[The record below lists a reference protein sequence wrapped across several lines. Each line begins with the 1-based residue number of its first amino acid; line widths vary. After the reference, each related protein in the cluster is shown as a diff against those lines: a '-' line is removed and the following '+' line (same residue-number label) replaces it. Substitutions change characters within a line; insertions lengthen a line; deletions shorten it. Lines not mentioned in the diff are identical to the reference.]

1 MRSRCGGPRL
11 RRVLEAG
18 DPAPGRPAPGCSPW
32 PDSAAE
38 RRMSCSGASKRN
50 GSPGR
55 SRGSRTTRVPSPT
68 TWRPARFH
76 RRLRASPDPAAP
88 ARRYRA
94 VTLDQLLRDV
104 VVFVSASLHRDHRV
118 ASNSTLEEGTQPMPF
133 SYRRA
138 LGITVAA
145 VATSTA
151 PLAAQAPQAPPGPQV
166 TVGGVVYGQFL
177 YQLKDSLG
185 AGHQNQFSIQR
196 AYVNVIGRFAGGVLT
211 RVTADILPAPSAV
224 SATQTVVRLKYAYAA
239 WTPTGSALTY
249 KLGLLHTP
257 WLDWEEALWDYRM
270 QGTMA
275 LDRNGDATAADFGAG
290 IDGKWKD
297 GLVNGQV
304 TVVNGEGYSGS
315 GPAGDKR
322 KDVQARVSVRLLDTD
337 DNSRV
342 GGLRLTGYAGL
353 GKYTGGGDRNRFV
366 GMLSY
371 RSK

>member
-1 MRSRCGGPRL
+1 MTLSHRWAVGPAL
-11 RRVLEAG
+11 
-18 DPAPGRPAPGCSPW
+18 
-32 PDSAAE
+32 
-38 RRMSCSGASKRN
+38 
-50 GSPGR
+50 
-55 SRGSRTTRVPSPT
+55 
-68 TWRPARFH
+68 
-76 RRLRASPDPAAP
+76 
-88 ARRYRA
+88 
-94 VTLDQLLRDV
+94 
-104 VVFVSASLHRDHRV
+104 VF
-118 ASNSTLEEGTQPMPF
+118 
-133 SYRRA
+133 
-138 LGITVAA
+138 TVAA
-145 VATSTA
+145 A
-151 PLAAQAPQAPPGPQV
+151 PLAAQAPPAPQV
-166 TVGGVVYGQFL
+166 TVGGVVYGQYL

-196 AYVNVIGRFAGGVLT
+196 AYVNVIGRFSRGVQT
-211 RVTADILPAPSAV
+211 RVTADIQPAAAGNQV
-224 SATQTVVRLKYAYAA
+224 FRLKYAYAG
-239 WTPTGSALTY
+239 WTPSGSVLTY

-275 LDRNGDATAADFGAG
+275 LDRNGYATAADFGAG

-297 GLVNGQV
+297 DQVNGQF

-371 RSK
+371 RSKQFTLAGELASTKDTISPVNTNPDATGRVISGFGVLHFPKSAVAVIARVDVVDPNTSASGDRQTRVIGGLSYQVSPNLRVLADVDNLSYQATPTAAQDGTRSRGLLQMQFTF